1 MGAAKIYA
9 LAYDKVF
16 LEDGAGSRIE
26 LTLDQGSIKYSIAA
40 GKVSEVKVRGKRL
53 PGAPTLVETED
64 GMTTGSGS
72 FLIASYRSQSGAY
85 TPAEFL
91 QRKGRAGGL
100 ISTSNGGA
108 FTTRII
114 VQKCDPETRA
124 VQESIVF
131 GFARITKLDDDP
143 AGGDGKSLMSFEFED
158 YESEPQVIQGAV

>member
-16 LEDGAGSRIE
+16 FEDGGGNRLE

-53 PGAPTLVETED
+53 PGTPIVVETED
-64 GMTTGSGS
+64 GMVSGSGS
-72 FLIASYRSQSGAY
+72 FLISSYRSQTGAY

-91 QRKGRAGGL
+91 QRKGRASSL

-108 FTTRII
+108 HTTRII
-114 VQKCDPETRA
+114 VQKCDPETKA

-131 GFARITKLDDDP
+131 GYARVTKLDDDP

-158 YESEPQVIQGAV
+158 YEAEPQVFQGAV